1 MLAAVVFGLFFGT
14 CAASCSSCDFQ
25 VDWQSE
31 FNRLAPELQSFTY
44 PLEENGKLFP
54 GLTTQGL
61 ITTAGKVWGAKNVL
75 VSLNMICRDV
85 GPSLTLLLGPD
96 AVGHLC
102 DPVIDALKN
111 DAPVDGIGI
120 CNAAFSL
127 VTNGHA
133 ARMKRQA
140 YYDYQYD
147 YQYYTDPLAG
157 IYALRPLDPLLLLD
171 QVARDM
177 FGLTSYDQASVCY
190 AFNEILN
197 DDVRVA
203 TIIEKFAQEFL
214 VLALPRGAEICNSWS
229 DIYNALFQSDVGY
242 YSFYR
247 DYFYFF
253 SDLTDLIA
261 DMAGL
266 FDAQFLCQE
275 LTDSMAKSNDNQLR
289 NLVSTLVDG
298 ALDTAFTESK
308 CSPFFNNLAKLL
320 VKHFGYDGNADLIS
334 PNVQHIFDVGSIDD
348 VCQLVDDAFPQ
359 RGTTQNFNDL
369 AENVINSKAKRRRR
383 APREDQP
390 RLDRKGGRQ
399 GSKDLRGRMRRQTA
413 RQHKTEK

>member
-1 MLAAVVFGLFFGT
+1 MMLAAVVFGLFFGT

-75 VSLNMICRDV
+75 VSFNMICRDV

-96 AVGHLC
+96 AVGDLC
-102 DPVIDALKN
+102 DPVIEALKN

-140 YYDYQYD
+140 YYDYN
-147 YQYYTDPLAG
+147 QYYTDPLAG

-177 FGLTSYDQASVCY
+177 FGLTSYDQASVCN
-190 AFNEILN
+190 AFNHILN
-197 DDVRVA
+197 SDDRVP
-203 TIIEKFAQEFL
+203 TIIEKFAEEFL
-214 VLALPRGAEICNSWS
+214 VLASPRGAEICNSWS

-253 SDLTDLIA
+253 SDLIDLIA
-261 DMAGL
+261 DTIGL
-266 FDAQFLCQE
+266 FDAHFLCQE
-275 LTDSMAKSNDNQLR
+275 LTDAVAKSNDYQLR
-289 NLVSTLVDG
+289 DLVSALVDG
-298 ALDTAFTESK
+298 ALDTATTESK

-320 VKHFGYDGNADLIS
+320 VKYFGYDANADLIS
-334 PNVQHIFDVGSIDD
+334 PNVQYIFDVGSIDD
-348 VCQLVDDAFPQ
+348 VCQLVDDAFPP

-369 AENVINSKAKRRRR
+369 AENSKAKRRRR

-390 RLDRKGGRQ
+390 RLERKGGRQ
-399 GSKDLRGRMRRQTA
+399 VSKDFSGRKRRQTP
-413 RQHKTEK
+413 RQQKTEK